1 MRKCEWI
8 RRCPNTSDGVAARPN
23 PAPPAGNVT
32 ALLGVLVMKGVL
44 TPLEAKSIDYAP
56 AGSELQ
62 NLVEALTR
70 KGVVR

>member
-1 MRKCEWI
+1 
-8 RRCPNTSDGVAARPN
+8 
-23 PAPPAGNVT
+23 
-32 ALLGVLVMKGVL
+32 LGVLVMKGVL